1 MFVFPLRAKNVPERT
16 PYVTL
21 SLIAVNVLAYALT
34 SDHFLTLKDWA
45 MDDFAVSHSH
55 LTVFRIF
62 TALFLH
68 ANLLHIAGN
77 MWFLWLFGSAIEGRL
92 GPWRYLCVY
101 LAAGVTGTLLHDMVI
116 GLHNPDEP
124 SLGASGAI
132 MGIAGA
138 YLYAFPYAVIRLVW
152 SFFIRFR
159 IVEWH
164 ARWVL
169 LYYIGFDV
177 LNGVILH
184 SADGVG
190 HFAHIGGFAAGF
202 LAAGA
207 LQVKRDSEDFSA
219 AQATRADV
227 KNPDLLALRE
237 LEELLKYPVDDM
249 RLVIAFCDKAL
260 AAPGLNWEPKCLALL
275 QRYLRSL
282 VEKSDPHR
290 LASIVLRLHLDYS
303 RHLPTVALLRL
314 GSVLEQARSYDYA
327 VRIYRRV
334 IEIGPQSQDA
344 EMALHRIGRIFE
356 RIMNDREQAHYYYS
370 ELVNRFPGG
379 RLAEEAR
386 ASLSL
391 LPLPR
396 QGLR

>member
-1 MFVFPLRAKNVPERT
+1 MFVFPFRAKNVPERT

-21 SLIAVNVLAYALT
+21 SLIAVNVVVYALT

-55 LTVFRIF
+55 LTVVRIF

-92 GPWRYLCVY
+92 GPWRYLSVY
-101 LAAGVTGTLLHDMVI
+101 LAAGVTGTLLHDIVI

-138 YLYAFPYAVIRLVW
+138 YLYAFPYAVIRLFW
-152 SFFIRFR
+152 SFFLRIR

-169 LYYIGFDV
+169 LYFIGFDV

-219 AQATRADV
+219 AQATRSDV
-227 KNPDLLALRE
+227 KNPDLMALYE
-237 LEELLKYPVDDM
+237 LEELLRYPVDDM
-249 RLVIAFCDKAL
+249 RLVIAYCDKGL
-260 AAPGLNWEPKCLALL
+260 AAPGLQWERKCLAIL
-275 QRYLRSL
+275 QHYLRPL
-282 VEKSDPHR
+282 VERSDPNR
-290 LASIVLRLHLDYS
+290 LAAIVLRLHLDYS
-303 RHLPTVALLRL
+303 RHLPTLVLLRL
-314 GSVLEQARSYDYA
+314 GSNLEQARNFDYA
-327 VRIYRRV
+327 VRVYRRV
-334 IEIGPQSQDA
+334 FEIGPQSPDA
-344 EMALHRIGRIFE
+344 EVALHRIGRIYE
-356 RIMNDREQAHYYYS
+356 RVLNDRDQAQHYYA
-370 ELVNRFPGG
+370 EVVNRFPGG

-386 ASLSL
+386 TSLSL
-391 LPLPR
+391 MPSPKS
-396 QGLR
+396 GLR